1 MWSPRCSSYCGPD
14 AGPVPGRTLHELPF
28 GVPTAPRPCEA
39 AARVPSLLQMR
50 GWRRRGVKEWAQSRS
65 GAEVS
70 LPPRRPGTTPP
81 AEASRKRCFVPSPGR
96 WGCRLSSSC
105 VAEGTLRQR
114 EYFSHVSAKRREKSA
129 PRQPTIPRTA
139 GACLT
144 APPVPPPDPHA
155 TPASGR
161 PLHCRNETRVEKY
174 RHAPDPGSLTET
186 LPLPR
191 RQPPCLPDSWGLKGA
206 WMSL

>member
-1 MWSPRCSSYCGPD
+1 MWSPWCSSYCGPD

-39 AARVPSLLQMR
+39 AARVPSLLQTR
-50 GWRRRGVKEWAQSRS
+50 GWRCRRVKEWAQSRS

-70 LPPRRPGTTPP
+70 LPPRRPGMTPP

-96 WGCRLSSSC
+96 WGGRLSSSC

-144 APPVPPPDPHA
+144 APRSRLWTPTPPL
-155 TPASGR
+155 
-161 PLHCRNETRVEKY
+161 PLVTHCTAETRLGWKNTGT
-174 RHAPDPGSLTET
+174 RPTQGPW
-186 LPLPR
+186 R
-191 RQPPCLPDSWGLKGA
+191 RRCRCHGDSHPVSQTAGV
-206 WMSL
+206 